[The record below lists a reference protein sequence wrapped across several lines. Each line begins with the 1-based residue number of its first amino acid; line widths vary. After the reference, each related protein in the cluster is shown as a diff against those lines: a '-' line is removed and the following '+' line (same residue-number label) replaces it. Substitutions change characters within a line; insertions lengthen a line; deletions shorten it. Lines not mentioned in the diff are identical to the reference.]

1 MVTRVLIVEDQKIM
15 QKHFEEIIAGER
27 EFCHIKTIR
36 DASQAAACCAGN
48 QVDLVLMDVQ
58 TLHNNSGLT
67 AAKDHQRKISM
78 DQGGDHYLTDRSGN
92 SCKIQRFQSR
102 WSLV

>member
-1 MVTRVLIVEDQKIM
+1 MVRILIVEDQKIM

-58 TLHNNSGLT
+58 TFHNHDGL
-67 AAKDHQRKISM
+67 AAGKEIREAHQGEAAR
-78 DQGGDHYLTDRSGN
+78 QT
-92 SCKIQRFQSR
+92 
-102 WSLV
+102 